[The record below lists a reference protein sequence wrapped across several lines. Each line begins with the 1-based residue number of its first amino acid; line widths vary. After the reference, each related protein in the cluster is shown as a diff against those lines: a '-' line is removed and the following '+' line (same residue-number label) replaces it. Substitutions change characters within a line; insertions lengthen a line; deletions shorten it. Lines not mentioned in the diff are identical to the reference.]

1 MKRKFL
7 EDMGLTKEQ
16 IDSIMEANG
25 TDIETHKKDAEKYKT
40 DLEEAQ
46 KTLKGFEGVDV
57 KEMQTKLTQLNAD
70 LKAKDEAHQK
80 ELSDRDFNSLL
91 DGTITTV
98 GAKNAKAVKALL
110 DIEALKGSKNQSED
124 IKKALEAV
132 KTENDYLF
140 GSEEPIRNAV
150 KPTNTPPLA
159 GDPNTNALRAAMG
172 LKPATE

>member
-25 TDIETHKKDAEKYKT
+25 TDIETYKKDAEKYKT

-57 KEMQTKLTQLNAD
+57 KEMQTKLSQLNED

-110 DIEALKGSKNQSED
+110 DVDALKSSKNQSED

-140 GSEEPIRNAV
+140 GSAEPIKNPV
-150 KPTNTPPLA
+150 KPTGGALPA
-159 GDPNTNALRAAMG
+159 GDANTNALRAAMG
-172 LKPATE
+172 LKPTTE